1 MARKKVNLQWI
12 SNNATR
18 RATYKRRSQG
28 LEKKASELT
37 TLCGI
42 KLCVVVYGEG
52 EAQPKVWPSD
62 EEAKDLLM
70 KFNNMLDVSSLKKTK
85 NQEDFLHSR
94 SLKLHEQVS
103 KLELENRERE
113 TLDLLHDSMYG
124 ERPSLIG
131 TDKDELLSL
140 RDMVEMKMRKI
151 KARLQQLVVGQGVLP
166 QPLPQVMLP
175 VSSSL
180 QTQASSYTYNEE
192 QRMSVLEEH
201 RPWQQDSRLA
211 NLAPN
216 YSCPKAG
223 SSSEPSSSGCEMMHP
238 YNLGTL
244 SRPPSAR

>member
-70 KFNNMLDVSSLKKTK
+70 KFNNMVDVSSLKKTK

-94 SLKLHEQVS
+94 SLKLHEQVT

-124 ERPSLIG
+124 ECPSLVG

-140 RDMVEMKMRKI
+140 RDVVEMKMRKI
-151 KARLQQLVVGQGVLP
+151 KARLQQLVGQGVLP
-166 QPLPQVMLP
+166 QPLPQ
-175 VSSSL
+175 
-180 QTQASSYTYNEE
+180 TQASSYTSNEV
-192 QRMSVLEEH
+192 QRMSVPEEH
-201 RPWQQDSRLA
+201 P
-211 NLAPN
+211 PN
-216 YSCPKAG
+216 YNYPEAG

-238 YNLGTL
+238 YNMGTW
-244 SRPPSAR
+244 SRPPSVC

>member
-70 KFNNMLDVSSLKKTK
+70 KFNNMVDVSSLKKTK

-94 SLKLHEQVS
+94 SLKLHEQVT

-124 ERPSLIG
+124 ERPSLVG

-140 RDMVEMKMRKI
+140 RDVVEMKMRKI
-151 KARLQQLVVGQGVLP
+151 KARLQQLVGQGVLP

-180 QTQASSYTYNEE
+180 QTQASSYTSNEV
-192 QRMSVLEEH
+192 QRMSVPEEH
-201 RPWQQDSRLA
+201 RPLQQDS
-211 NLAPN
+211 
-216 YSCPKAG
+216 
-223 SSSEPSSSGCEMMHP
+223 
-238 YNLGTL
+238 
-244 SRPPSAR
+244 